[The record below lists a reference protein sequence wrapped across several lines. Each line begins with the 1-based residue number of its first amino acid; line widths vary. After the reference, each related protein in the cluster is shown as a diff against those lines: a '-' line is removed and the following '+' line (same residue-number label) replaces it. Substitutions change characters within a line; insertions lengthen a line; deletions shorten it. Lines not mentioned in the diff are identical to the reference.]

1 MVLTS
6 THWQHRVQTWLSAHP
21 VLLAMGL
28 SLGTI
33 IGTSLVRFS
42 YALFVPAMK
51 ADLGW
56 SYLLLGAMNTAHA
69 AGYLCGALSLA
80 LVIRRFSSWGSFVAG
95 GVLSSLFLGACGWV
109 TDAFFIALLR
119 FLSGFTSASVFA
131 GGTVLIAQLAAQ
143 HPKRSGL
150 LLGIYY
156 AGGGLGMV
164 LCAAAVPATLLWGER
179 WSWPHPWQLGWMVVG
194 GVGLLMTLMMWQPA
208 KAVPAAQAR
217 TGPADRTA
225 IRRYAFVLAGYFCF
239 GMGYIGYMTFVISL
253 LRDMAWPTW
262 QTGLFY
268 AAMGACGMFGVQLW
282 SAALDRFK
290 AGQCL
295 ALVNSLLATACLVPA
310 CVALFGE
317 HGASQLWEVVAVYG
331 SGMLFGGCFATA
343 VASTTA
349 FIKHNL
355 PPTQWVSVIT
365 VFTSVFA
372 VGQVF
377 GPSLTGWISDHFYG
391 LPGGLLFSACV
402 LFCGA
407 LLAWRQN
414 SLIEQ
419 GKISA

>member
-1 MVLTS
+1 
-6 THWQHRVQTWLSAHP
+6 
-21 VLLAMGL
+21 MGL

-51 ADLGW
+51 LDLGW
-56 SYLLLGAMNTAHA
+56 SYLVLGAMNTAHA
-69 AGYLCGALSLA
+69 AGYLLGALTLA
-80 LVIRRFSSWGSFVAG
+80 MVIRRFSSWGSFVAG
-95 GVLSSLFLGACGWV
+95 GLLSSLFLGACGAV
-109 TDAFFIALLR
+109 TDPYAIALLR
-119 FLSGFTSASVFA
+119 LLSGFTSASVFA

-164 LCAAAVPATLLWGER
+164 WCAAAVPLTQSWGEQ
-179 WSWPHPWQLGWMVVG
+179 WQWTHPWQLGWVVVG
-194 GVGLLMTLMMWQPA
+194 ALGVCLTLLMWQPA
-208 KAVPAAQAR
+208 KAVPAASQR
-217 TGPADRTA
+217 TGPTDSTA
-225 IRRYAFVLAGYFCF
+225 IGRYAFVLAGYFCF

-253 LRDMAWPTW
+253 LREMAWSSGWTSW
-262 QTGLFY
+262 FYSAIGL
-268 AAMGACGMFGVQLW
+268 CSMFSVQLW

-295 ALVNSLLATACLVPA
+295 AVVNTLLGVACLVPA
-310 CVALFGE
+310 AVALT
-317 HGASQLWEVVAVYG
+317 ASQHHAVG
-331 SGMLFGGCFATA
+331 WGALAVFASGMLFGACFATA

-377 GPSLTGWISDHFYG
+377 GPSLTGWISDYFSG

-402 LFCGA
+402 LFSGA
-407 LLAWRQN
+407 WLAWQQG
-414 SLIEQ
+414 SLVEQ
-419 GKISA
+419 GKIST

>member
-1 MVLTS
+1 MVHTL
-6 THWQHRVQTWLSAHP
+6 HWQQRVQAWLVLHP

-28 SLGTI
+28 SMGTI

-56 SYLLLGAMNTAHA
+56 TYLLLGAMNTAHA

-80 LVIRRFSSWGSFVAG
+80 VVIRRFSSWGSFVAG
-95 GVLSSLFLGACGWV
+95 GVLSSVFLGACGWV
-109 TDAFFIALLR
+109 TDASLIALLR

-143 HPKRSGL
+143 HPQRSGL

-164 LCAAAVPATLLWGER
+164 LCAAGVPATLYLGNQWL
-179 WSWPHPWQLGWMVVG
+179 WPHPWQLGWIGVG
-194 GVGLLMTLMMWQPA
+194 VMGLLMTMLMWQPA
-208 KAVPAAQAR
+208 KSVPAAHQPLSSDDV
-217 TGPADRTA
+217 TS
-225 IRRYAFVLAGYFCF
+225 IKKYFFVLVGYFCF

-253 LRDMAWPTW
+253 LREMAWPNW

-268 AAMGACGMFGVQLW
+268 AAIGLSSMFSVQIW

-290 AGQCL
+290 AGECL
-295 ALVNSLLATACLVPA
+295 AIVNTLLAVACLVPA
-310 CVALFGE
+310 GIA
-317 HGASQLWEVVAVYG
+317 VVEKGFFHPGWSTLAVFA
-331 SGMLFGGCFATA
+331 SGMLFGGSFATA

-349 FIKHNL
+349 FIRHNL
-355 PPTQWVSVIT
+355 PRTQWVSVIT

-377 GPSLTGWISDHFYG
+377 GPSLTGWISDHFAG

-402 LFCGA
+402 LFAGA
-407 LLAWRQN
+407 LMAWQQA
-414 SLIEQ
+414 SLTEQ
-419 GKISA
+419 GKIST